1 MALFLYQYLEVSK
14 LGSLIQMAPIAL
26 LGRSDWC
33 QVGKALKH
41 HIRSHEMWYS
51 KKDAQ
56 TYLNQAL
63 ALSATGREQD
73 WEIELSDPN
82 RVAEFVEFYNDHD
95 LSKDQKQALMSLIIS
110 SFEDAMHQNIFD
122 NTSWQLARKII
133 MEEFKLHQDVIK
145 QWLGEESNEF
155 LISELLRDCW

>member
-1 MALFLYQYLEVSK
+1 
-14 LGSLIQMAPIAL
+14 
-26 LGRSDWC
+26 
-33 QVGKALKH
+33 
-41 HIRSHEMWYS
+41 MWYS